1 MVNFKMIH
9 YFLIDLMLIYST
21 STKFVQLELKHS
33 GIPFMTVQFLSS
45 TSTLKKFYVFTEI
58 KIKV

>member
-1 MVNFKMIH
+1 MIH

-21 STKFVQLELKHS
+21 STKFMQLEPKHS
-33 GIPFMTVQFLSS
+33 VSFYESPVSQFNISTAKVFMCL
-45 TSTLKKFYVFTEI
+45 LK